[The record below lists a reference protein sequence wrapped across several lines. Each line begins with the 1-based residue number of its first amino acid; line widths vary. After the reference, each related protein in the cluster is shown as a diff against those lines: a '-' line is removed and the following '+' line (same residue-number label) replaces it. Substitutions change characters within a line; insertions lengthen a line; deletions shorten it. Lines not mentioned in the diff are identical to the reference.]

1 MRNILFLCGLF
12 VLCCFAV
19 KPSAKDFDN
28 IPETTIA
35 ESKKMPDN
43 KIVYLQGHLNNHTFS
58 DATGVI
64 KTNNTFNIDPKKKIE
79 ILARTHNSLF
89 NHKIDIITIS
99 PL

>member
-1 MRNILFLCGLF
+1 MRNIMFLCSILLIS
-12 VLCCFAV
+12 VCISSV
-19 KPSAKDFDN
+19 SAKDFEN

-64 KTNNTFNIDPKKKIE
+64 K
-79 ILARTHNSLF
+79 HQ
-89 NHKIDIITIS
+89 
-99 PL
+99 